1 MKKLTGANLK
11 ASDLRAGAS
20 LVVAALM
27 AEGYSEIENLSH
39 IDRGYENL
47 EYKLRKLG
55 ANIERLNVSDD
66 LYNANTKGSL
76 NESAI

>member
-1 MKKLTGANLK
+1 
-11 ASDLRAGAS
+11 
-20 LVVAALM
+20 M

-55 ANIERLNVSDD
+55 ANIERLNISDD
-66 LYNANTKGSL
+66 LYDANVKGSL
-76 NESAI
+76 NESTAI